1 MGEHRHDP
9 GYLPSLL
16 HSDKE
21 VMGRD
26 VRYRDTVRV
35 TLIGAIVD
43 VTLGIAKIMMG
54 LFAHSQ
60 ALVADGI
67 HSLSDLATDV
77 LVLYAAKHASREA
90 DEEHPYGHGRM
101 ETVATVALGISL
113 IVIGLGISG
122 NAIRRLMYPDML
134 LHPGA
139 WALAIAAVSIV
150 SKEAIY
156 HYTMRVAR
164 KHRSDMLRANAWHS
178 RSDAISSIIVLIGI
192 AGTMYGAGYLDAVA
206 AIAVGLMVAR
216 IGWNLSW
223 NSVRELV
230 DTGLEKHQID
240 TIHQTIMATDGVV
253 AMHMLRT
260 RKMGGIALVDV
271 HVQVNSNISVS
282 EGHHIGDTVRRTL
295 IETVPDICD
304 VTVHIDPEDD
314 MTATATALLPLRK
327 EIEARLWEQF
337 KGIKEARHIENL
349 ALHYVAGKIS
359 VDVVLPLKLL
369 PDAVDQQ
376 ALSDQFR
383 AAVEKDK
390 QIDELD
396 VYFHSA
402 S

>member
-1 MGEHRHDP
+1 MGEQRHDH
-9 GYLPSLL
+9 GHLPSLQ

-21 VMGRD
+21 AMGRD
-26 VRYRDTVRV
+26 VRYHDTVRV

-43 VTLGIAKIMMG
+43 VSLGITKIMMG

-67 HSLSDLATDV
+67 HSLSDLATDI

-101 ETVATVALGISL
+101 ETVATVALGVSL
-113 IVIGLGISG
+113 IVIGLVISG
-122 NAIRRLMYPDML
+122 DAIRRLMYPDML

-156 HYTMRVAR
+156 HYTMRIAR
-164 KHRSDMLRANAWHS
+164 KHRSDMLHANAWHS

-192 AGTMYGAGYLDAVA
+192 AGTMVGAGYLDAVA

-223 NSVRELV
+223 KSVRELV

-240 TIHQTIMATDGVV
+240 TICQTIMATDGVV

-260 RKMGGIALVDV
+260 RKMGGVALIDV

-282 EGHHIGDTVRRTL
+282 EGHHIGDAVRRNL
-295 IETVPDICD
+295 IETVPDVCD

-314 MTATATALLPLRK
+314 MVATATALLPLRK
-327 EIEARLWEQF
+327 EIEAHLWEQF
-337 KGIKEARHIENL
+337 KGIKEAQHIENL
-349 ALHYVAGKIS
+349 ALHYVGGKVR
-359 VDVVLPLKLL
+359 VDIVFPLKLL
-369 PDAVDQQ
+369 PNDIDQQ

-383 AAVEKDK
+383 AAIEKDK
-390 QIDELD
+390 QVDKLD